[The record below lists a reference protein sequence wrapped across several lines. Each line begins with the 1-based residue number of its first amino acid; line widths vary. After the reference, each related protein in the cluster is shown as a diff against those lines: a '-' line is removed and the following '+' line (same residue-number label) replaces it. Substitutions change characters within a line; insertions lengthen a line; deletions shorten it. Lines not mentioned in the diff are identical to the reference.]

1 MTSRGSGGAAAASH
15 GLIVGGMSDGVVS
28 VWDAGALLEGEEER
42 ERRPPPLWCPTPLPK
57 PPIARAPL
65 LTPSSLPRPSRH
77 PTGAGEQA
85 QLAHIERHTAPVRSV
100 QFNPNPSVSHLLAAG
115 TVDGDISII
124 NLEAPGTP
132 TIAS

>member
-1 MTSRGSGGAAAASH
+1 MG
-15 GLIVGGMSDGVVS
+15 
-28 VWDAGALLEGEEER
+28 EGH
-42 ERRPPPLWCPTPLPK
+42 T
-57 PPIARAPL
+57 IPL
-65 LTPSSLPRPSRH
+65 LTPFSHLLLPLLSRH